1 VGFIVNFSSQAGRR
15 KSELGNLR
23 YFAATA
29 GILGFTRQLV
39 RQSDHI
45 VVYAEQID
53 QTARL
58 ELSEPRIFK
67 RLSGLG
73 GGLKIG
79 DQLNSRTI
87 VNFVRANSYC
97 SIEQSFPK
105 FGRSPGASF
114 SSIQSFR
121 WPCDQ

>member
-39 RQSDHI
+39 RQLDHI

-67 RLSGLG
+67 RLSRLG
-73 GGLKIG
+73 DRLKIG
-79 DQLNSRTI
+79 D
-87 VNFVRANSYC
+87 
-97 SIEQSFPK
+97 
-105 FGRSPGASF
+105 
-114 SSIQSFR
+114 
-121 WPCDQ
+121 